1 MKEWWAGRALREAP
15 AREPAP
21 AVVGERL
28 GEVAGEI
35 WGLALRVANERLASE
50 REAFDAARV
59 QAEQEKVEAVELAKT
74 SGMSQRQVERELG
87 LSSGQIGHWMREL
100 AEQGEAAFQEAGDGA
115 AKVRIRE
122 LERRVA
128 ALEEEREILK
138 KAVAIFSQPKG

>member
-1 MKEWWAGRALREAP
+1 MIKQRSVRRNFSRE
-15 AREPAP
+15 
-21 AVVGERL
+21 
-28 GEVAGEI
+28 
-35 WGLALRVANERLASE
+35 
-50 REAFDAARV
+50 F
-59 QAEQEKVEAVELAKT
+59 KVEAVELAKT